1 MRIKWFGQSCFM
13 ITSESGVTII
23 TDPFGKLPYRLP
35 DVQPDIVT
43 VSHNHMDHNNTKA
56 LKGNFKVFKEPAETE
71 MQGVTIRGVETCHDN
86 AGGKKRGKNIVFI
99 LTVDGIAI
107 CHLGDLG
114 HILADDQIRGIGE
127 VDILLLPVGG
137 RFTIGAGDAATV
149 KAQLQPVI
157 TIPMHYRTKA
167 MGPFGLVLNRV
178 NNFLEITTD
187 PKIEL
192 NELSV
197 SKDNLA
203 EKNGIIT
210 LTYQK

>member
-114 HILADDQIRGIGE
+114 HILADDQIKRNR
-127 VDILLLPVGG
+127 GG
-137 RFTIGAGDAATV
+137 RYSPVAGRGKVHNRSRRRSNCQSTAPAGNHDSDALPYEGYGTFWTGAQQG
-149 KAQLQPVI
+149 
-157 TIPMHYRTKA
+157 
-167 MGPFGLVLNRV
+167 
-178 NNFLEITTD
+178 E
-187 PKIEL
+187 
-192 NELSV
+192 
-197 SKDNLA
+197 
-203 EKNGIIT
+203 
-210 LTYQK
+210 